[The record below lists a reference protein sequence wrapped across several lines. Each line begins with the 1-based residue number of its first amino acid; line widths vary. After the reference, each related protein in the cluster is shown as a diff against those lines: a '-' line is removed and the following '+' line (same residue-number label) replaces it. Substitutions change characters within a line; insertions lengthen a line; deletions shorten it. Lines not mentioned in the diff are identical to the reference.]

1 MLRWTRLYLGSDGS
15 PAVWNFNLSNI
26 HESAKAATRDLPMS
40 LLCDC
45 RCFSQVGELEI
56 YLVGRSGA
64 FSDRTITK
72 IRNQHLPDAKFL
84 L

>member
-1 MLRWTRLYLGSDGS
+1 MLRSTRLYLGSDGC
-15 PAVWNFNLSNI
+15 PAVWNFNLSKI
-26 HESAKAATRDLPMS
+26 YESAKAATRDLPM

-45 RCFSQVGELEI
+45 RCFSQLGELEI
-56 YLVGRSGA
+56 YLVSRSGA

-72 IRNQHLPDAKFL
+72 IGNKHLPDTKFL